1 MSSKLI
7 SELMQRF
14 ESEAEPGYSERVA
27 KLFDLNVEG
36 YLGVRIPKIRK
47 IAQEY
52 FHHIKKLSG
61 KECLEICD
69 SLLETGVYELKIT
82 AYQWA
87 GKSVKKYSPDD
98 IYHFESWLISYTTD
112 WADCDDICAQVL
124 GPFFIQFP
132 EQTQICQNWAESK
145 NIWVRRASLVSLIKP
160 VKKDLMID
168 HALLIASKLKDDTE
182 PMVKKALKWFLTQAS
197 KRHPE
202 KIEAFRA
209 IH

>member
-1 MSSKLI
+1 MSKELI
-7 SELMQRF
+7 SELLKRF
-14 ESEAEPGYSERVA
+14 ESEAEPGYREHVA

-52 FHHIKKLSG
+52 FYHVKKLSG

-69 SLLETGVYELKIT
+69 SLLETGVYELKVT

-87 GKSVKKYSPDD
+87 GKSVRKFSPED
-98 IYHFESWLISYTTD
+98 IYHFENWLIQYTTD

-124 GPFFIQFP
+124 GPFFIQYS
-132 EQTQICQNWAESK
+132 EQSKICLSWAESE
-145 NIWVRRASLVSLIKP
+145 NFWVRRAALVSLIKP
-160 VKKDLMID
+160 VKKDLVLD
-168 HALLIASKLKDDTE
+168 CALLVASKLKNETE

-197 KRHPE
+197 KKYPE
-202 KIEAFRA
+202 EIKAFKSE
-209 IH
+209 H